1 VISLKGK
8 KWRLEE
14 PDAVALKGLAEA
26 PEIFNQVRLSLKTKG
41 VALGSGEK
49 EGETQKLAELMSRLL
64 VNRGIVSKEDAC
76 YFLQAQLAD
85 LHDPFLMT
93 GMKSAAERVLRA
105 IDGDEAI
112 TVFCDYDVDGVTSA
126 AFLVHFFRDLG
137 IEVNYYLPERK
148 AEGYGLNVNAVQKI
162 KDGGC
167 SLIITADCG
176 ITAVAEARLVKELGM
191 DLIITDHHQVSS
203 EGLPEAIAVLNPH
216 REDCN
221 YPYAF
226 LAGVGLAFKLATAV
240 RSLLYQAGRPKDS
253 LPNLKRHL
261 DLIALGTIADVA
273 PLTGENHILVR
284 SGLEVAHKT
293 EKPGLSALKE
303 VSGVTGKIDPVA
315 VGFGLGPRLNAAGRM
330 GKADTGFHLLT
341 TKDSAEASELARQLD
356 SANDERREL
365 QKSDVEE
372 AEYLLSRCE
381 DSSKDSVIV
390 LASENFHSGV
400 IGIVAGRIAEKYF
413 RPTVLIAL
421 EGETGK
427 ASARSIP
434 AFNLHK
440 AFTECAEWMI
450 QFGGHAYAAG
460 MSIERDKVE
469 GFRAAMNAVGHRILS
484 ADDLIPQ
491 LRIDAVL
498 RLEDVTMNTCKALE
512 LLEPCGA
519 SNPVPVFLAENVRVQ
534 GIRKMGEEGQH
545 VRFQAVQN
553 GKGISS
559 IGFNLSEEMDRLEVG
574 QIVDIVYQIKVND
587 WGGTRKAEIKIEDI
601 RPRVHGST
609 K

>member
-1 VISLKGK
+1 MISLKGK
-8 KWRLEE
+8 KWRLEK
-14 PDAVALKGLAEA
+14 PDPSVLKSMIAA

-49 EGETQKLAELMSRLL
+49 EGETQKLSELMGLLL
-64 VNRGIVSKEDAC
+64 VNRGIVSKQEAS
-76 YFLQAQLAD
+76 YFLQAQLQD
-85 LHDPFLMT
+85 LHDPFLMK
-93 GMKSAAERVLRA
+93 GMAEAAERVVQA
-105 IDGDEAI
+105 IEAGESI

-137 IEVNYYLPERK
+137 VAVNYYLPERK
-148 AEGYGLNVNAVQKI
+148 TEGYGLNAKAVEKI
-162 KDGGC
+162 KAEGC
-167 SLIITADCG
+167 SLMITADCG
-176 ITAVAEARLVKELGM
+176 ITAVAEARLAKELGM

-240 RSLLYQAGRPKDS
+240 RSLLYKGGRPKES
-253 LPNLKRHL
+253 LPNLKQHL

-284 SGLEVAHKT
+284 CGLEVAHT
-293 EKPGLSALKE
+293 TDKPGLAALKE

-315 VGFGLGPRLNAAGRM
+315 VGFGLGPRLNAAGRL
-330 GKADTGFHLLT
+330 GKADIGFHLLT
-341 TKDSAEASELARQLD
+341 TKKTAEALGLARELD
-356 SANDERREL
+356 IANDERREL
-365 QKSDVEE
+365 QKLDIEE
-372 AEYLLSRCE
+372 AEYLLSRRK
-381 DSSKDSVIV
+381 DAQKDSVIV

-421 EGETGK
+421 DGEIGK

-440 AFTECAEWMI
+440 AFSECSEWMV

-460 MSIERDKVE
+460 MSIEREKVDA
-469 GFRAAMNAVGHRILS
+469 FRDAINAVGQRILS
-484 ADDLIPQ
+484 PEDLIPE

-498 RLEDVTMNTCKALE
+498 HVEDVHMNTCKALE

-519 SNPVPVFLAENVRVQ
+519 SNPVPIFLIEGVQ
-534 GIRKMGEEGQH
+534 IQGLRKMGEEGQH
-545 VRFQAVQN
+545 VRFRAVQN
-553 GKGISS
+553 GKGISA
-559 IGFNLSEEMDRLEVG
+559 IGFNLSDEVDRLTVN
-574 QIVDIVYQIKVND
+574 QPVDIACQIKVND
-587 WGGTRKAEIKIEDI
+587 WGGTRKAELKLEDI
-601 RPRVHGST
+601 RPSRLQ
-609 K
+609 KK